1 MCNDNNNPLMNKND
15 GDAIYMNVNT
25 HTHPRAKNRTTS
37 DVLDKLGTS
46 DIRLLKWFFS
56 ND

>member
-46 DIRLLKWFFS
+46 DIRLLK
-56 ND
+56 